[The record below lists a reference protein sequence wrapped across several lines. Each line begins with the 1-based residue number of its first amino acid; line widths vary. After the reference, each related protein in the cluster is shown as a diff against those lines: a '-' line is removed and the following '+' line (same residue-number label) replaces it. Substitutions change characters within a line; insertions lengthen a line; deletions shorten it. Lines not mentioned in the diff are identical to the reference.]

1 MTLIFM
7 VATNK
12 YNGKLTRM
20 QAIVPKTKQI
30 YLQAIAAG
38 MAVANIVYITATLPA
53 LTSDLPTV
61 WATMKGSQT
70 SHNPPIPTGT
80 TLYEDEKIT
89 FIAKYTTLPVTALID
104 LLLAVKVSHSSHLP
118 LSSKAVK
125 LFGCCCCCCSQRMK
139 SETLQK
145 AFHTLLWW
153 NAMLF
158 IQIYVGHV
166 ALPVF
171 ILFAIAPGQTVA
183 TVGTTVL
190 AHILITIVLV
200 YLAQIVCSPCSRKNC
215 GLACAELMV
224 LVVSLPLG
232 VSVVALYFEILQAGF
247 NIRGI
252 KGAIFS
258 LAPSIVLSFTA
269 WFIRKKVISQGNDKK
284 TSRMEMVT
292 DHGEYYDERMEE
304 GRALQRNLLQSETES
319 DSS

>member
-1 MTLIFM
+1 M

-38 MAVANIVYITATLPA
+38 MAVANIVYITASLFA
-53 LTSDLPTV
+53 ISSDLPTV
-61 WATMKGSQT
+61 WATMKGSQ
-70 SHNPPIPTGT
+70 SPPDPPIPTGT

-118 LSSKAVK
+118 HSSKAVK
-125 LFGCCCCCCSQRMK
+125 LFGCCCCCSQRMK

-153 NAMLF
+153 NVMLF
-158 IQIYVGHV
+158 IQIYVGHI

-171 ILFAIAPGQTVA
+171 ILFVIAPGQTVA

-190 AHILITIVLV
+190 AHILIVIALV
-200 YLAQIVCSPCSRKNC
+200 YLAQIVCSHCSTKNC

-224 LVVSLPLG
+224 LVVSLVLG
-232 VSVVALYFEILQAGF
+232 VSVVAFYFEVLQAGS

-252 KGAIFS
+252 KGAIIS
-258 LAPSIVLSFTA
+258 LAPSIVLSLTA
-269 WFIRKKVISQGNDKK
+269 WFIRKKVISQGNNKK

-292 DHGEYYDERMEE
+292 EHGDYDERMEE
-304 GRALQRNLLQSETES
+304 GRELQRNLLQSETES